1 MATFA
6 SATPPPQASHDMASM
21 DIEIQKKPKRDWW
34 KKGRAF
40 DLWSI
45 PHFLFGILTAF
56 LPPLTGISFL
66 TALALTLILAMLW
79 EIYEKFL
86 DIKETIQNS
95 LLDIILPIVA
105 FTLTSHILR
114 IYAFHRDDLTV
125 VAIAVLVLYAFTN
138 ISGWLAYR
146 RRNRDFMH

>member
-1 MATFA
+1 MICTATSA
-6 SATPPPQASHDMASM
+6 SATPPPLPSRGMA
-21 DIEIQKKPKRDWW
+21 KRDWW

-56 LPPLTGISFL
+56 LPALTGLSFL

-79 EIYEKFL
+79 EIYEKFVA
-86 DIKETIQNS
+86 IKETVQNS

-105 FTLTSHILR
+105 FTLTSYVLR
-114 IYAFHRDDLTV
+114 IYSFHHDDLLVIAT
-125 VAIAVLVLYAFTN
+125 AVLVLYLFT
-138 ISGWLAYR
+138 
-146 RRNRDFMH
+146 

>member
-6 SATPPPQASHDMASM
+6 SATPPQLLSHIM
-21 DIEIQKKPKRDWW
+21 DNFVSSDTVVIAKKPKRDWW
-34 KKGRAF
+34 QKGRAF

-45 PHFLFGILTAF
+45 PHFLFGILMAF

-79 EIYEKFL
+79 EIYEKFVQ
-86 DIKETIQNS
+86 IRETVQNS

-105 FTLTSHILR
+105 FTLTSYVLR
-114 IYAFHRDDLTV
+114 IYSFRYDELL
-125 VAIAVLVLYAFTN
+125 VAAGAVFILYAFTN
-138 ISGWLAYR
+138 ISGWLTYR
-146 RRNRDFMH
+146 RRDF